1 MDVYED
7 LYLQTN
13 TRTFYFLKNGVVYR
27 SDDGVI
33 MKEWLFKSKDI
44 LEDLVFAGVF
54 RKRPANQEEEMLIE
68 VIQNENQGK
77 LFPGER

>member
-13 TRTFYFLKNGVVYR
+13 SRIFYFLKNSVVYR

-33 MKEWLFKSKDI
+33 MKEWLFKSKD
-44 LEDLVFAGVF
+44 LLDDLVFAGIF
-54 RKRPANQEEEMLIE
+54 RKRPANLEEEMLIDE
-68 VIQNENQGK
+68 V
-77 LFPGER
+77 LR

>member
-7 LYLQTN
+7 LYLQTDIN
-13 TRTFYFLKNGVVYR
+13 TFYFFKNGVVYR

-33 MKEWLFKSKDI
+33 MKEWLFKRED
-44 LEDLVFAGVF
+44 LLDDLVFAGVF
-54 RKRPANQEEEMLIE
+54 RKRPANLEEEMLIE
-68 VIQNENQGK
+68 VIKNENQGK

>member
-13 TRTFYFLKNGVVYR
+13 SRTFYFLKSGVVYR

-33 MKEWLFKSKDI
+33 MKECLFKRKDL
-44 LEDLVFAGVF
+44 LEDLVFAGIF
-54 RKRPANQEEEMLIE
+54 RKRPANLEEEMLIDE
-68 VIQNENQGK
+68 VLK
-77 LFPGER
+77 

>member
-13 TRTFYFLKNGVVYR
+13 SRTFYFLKSGVVYR

-33 MKEWLFKSKDI
+33 MKEWLFKRKDP
-44 LEDLVFAGVF
+44 LEDLVFAGIF
-54 RKRPANQEEEMLIE
+54 RKRPANLEEEMLIDE
-68 VIQNENQGK
+68 VLK
-77 LFPGER
+77 

>member
-13 TRTFYFLKNGVVYR
+13 THTFYFLKSGVVYR

-33 MKEWLFKSKDI
+33 MKEWLFKRKD
-44 LEDLVFAGVF
+44 LLDDLVFAGIF
-54 RKRPANQEEEMLIE
+54 RKRPANLEEEMLIE
-68 VIQNENQGK
+68 VIKNENQGK
-77 LFPGER
+77 LFQGER

>member
-7 LYLQTN
+7 LYLQTDTN
-13 TRTFYFLKNGVVYR
+13 TFYFLKNGVVYR

-33 MKEWLFKSKDI
+33 MKEWLFNRED
-44 LEDLVFAGVF
+44 LLDDLVFAGVF
-54 RKRPANQEEEMLIE
+54 RKRPANLEEEMLIE
-68 VIQNENQGK
+68 VIKNENQDK

>member
-33 MKEWLFKSKDI
+33 MKEWLFKRKD
-44 LEDLVFAGVF
+44 LLDDLVFAGIF
-54 RKRPANQEEEMLIE
+54 RKRPANLEEEMLIE
-68 VIQNENQGK
+68 VYQNENQSK

>member
-7 LYLQTN
+7 LYLQTD
-13 TRTFYFLKNGVVYR
+13 TSTFYFLKNGVVYR

-33 MKEWLFKSKDI
+33 MKEWLFKCED
-44 LEDLVFAGVF
+44 LLDDLVFAGVF
-54 RKRPANQEEEMLIE
+54 RKRPANLEEEMLIE
-68 VIQNENQGK
+68 VIKNENQGK

>member
-13 TRTFYFLKNGVVYR
+13 SRTFYFLKSGVVYR

-33 MKEWLFKSKDI
+33 MKEWLFKRKDL
-44 LEDLVFAGVF
+44 LEDLVC
-54 RKRPANQEEEMLIE
+54 RDIS
-68 VIQNENQGK
+68 
-77 LFPGER
+77 

>member
-13 TRTFYFLKNGVVYR
+13 SRTFYFLKSGVVYR

-33 MKEWLFKSKDI
+33 MKEWLFKRKD
-44 LEDLVFAGVF
+44 LLDDLVFAGIF
-54 RKRPANQEEEMLIE
+54 RKHPANLEEEMLIDE
-68 VIQNENQGK
+68 VLK
-77 LFPGER
+77 

>member
-13 TRTFYFLKNGVVYR
+13 SRTFYFLKSGVVYR

-33 MKEWLFKSKDI
+33 MKEWLFKRKDL
-44 LEDLVFAGVF
+44 LEDLVFAGIF
-54 RKRPANQEEEMLIE
+54 HKRPANLEEEMLIDE
-68 VIQNENQGK
+68 VLK
-77 LFPGER
+77 

>member
-13 TRTFYFLKNGVVYR
+13 TRTFYFIKNGVVYR
-27 SDDGVI
+27 SDDGIV
-33 MKEWLFKSKDI
+33 MKEWLFKSKD
-44 LEDLVFAGVF
+44 LLDDLVFAGVF
-54 RKRPANQEEEMLIE
+54 RKRTANLEEEMLIE
-68 VIQNENQGK
+68 VIKNENQGK

>member
-13 TRTFYFLKNGVVYR
+13 SRTFYFLKSGVVYR

-33 MKEWLFKSKDI
+33 MKEWLFKRKDL
-44 LEDLVFAGVF
+44 LEDLVFAGIF
-54 RKRPANQEEEMLIE
+54 RKRPANLEEETLIDE
-68 VIQNENQGK
+68 VLK
-77 LFPGER
+77 

>member
-13 TRTFYFLKNGVVYR
+13 SRTFYFLKSGVVYR

-33 MKEWLFKSKDI
+33 MKEWLFKRKD
-44 LEDLVFAGVF
+44 LLDDLVFAGIF
-54 RKRPANQEEEMLIE
+54 RKRPANPEEEILIDE
-68 VIQNENQGK
+68 VLK
-77 LFPGER
+77 

>member
-7 LYLQTN
+7 LYLQTD

-33 MKEWLFKSKDI
+33 MKEWLFKSKD
-44 LEDLVFAGVF
+44 LLDDLAFAGVF
-54 RKRPANQEEEMLIE
+54 RKRPANLEEEMLIE
-68 VIQNENQGK
+68 VIKNENQGK
-77 LFPGER
+77 LFPGKR

>member
-7 LYLQTN
+7 LYLHTN
-13 TRTFYFLKNGVVYR
+13 TCTFYFLKNGVVYR
-27 SDDGVI
+27 SDDGVM
-33 MKEWLFKSKDI
+33 MKEWLFKSKDL

-54 RKRPANQEEEMLIE
+54 RKRPANLEEEMLIE
-68 VIQNENQGK
+68 VIKNENQGK

>member
-13 TRTFYFLKNGVVYR
+13 TRTFYFIKNGVVYR
-27 SDDGVI
+27 SDDGIV
-33 MKEWLFKSKDI
+33 MKEWLFKSKDL

-54 RKRPANQEEEMLIE
+54 RKRPANLEEEMLIE
-68 VIQNENQGK
+68 VIKNENQGE

>member
-7 LYLQTN
+7 LYLQTDIN
-13 TRTFYFLKNGVVYR
+13 TFYFLENGVVYR

-33 MKEWLFKSKDI
+33 MKEWLFKRED
-44 LEDLVFAGVF
+44 LLDDLVFAGIF
-54 RKRPANQEEEMLIE
+54 RKRHANLEEEMLIE
-68 VIQNENQGK
+68 VIKNENQGK

>member
-13 TRTFYFLKNGVVYR
+13 TCTFYFLKNGVVYR
-27 SDDGVI
+27 SDDGVVRR
-33 MKEWLFKSKDI
+33 EWLFKHKDL

-54 RKRPANQEEEMLIE
+54 RKRPANLEEEMLIE
-68 VIQNENQGK
+68 VYQNENQGK

>member
-13 TRTFYFLKNGVVYR
+13 TSTFYFLKNGVVYR
-27 SDDGVI
+27 SDNGVI
-33 MKEWLFKSKDI
+33 MKECLFKRKDL
-44 LEDLVFAGVF
+44 LEDLVFAGIF
-54 RKRPANQEEEMLIE
+54 RKRSANLEEEMLIE
-68 VIQNENQGK
+68 VIKHENQGK